1 MGKKDGMEGG
11 RGSVFSAYLA
21 AMPEP
26 TTGPTDQESVN
37 AAGTDWSRAIVVYK
51 RHRTGCGHLGEKQTL
66 HNQGFASVVSP
77 KLEDKIKLKQDKKK
91 AKKEKKKQKKQ
102 EKKLKMEKLSL
113 KDNEGKKEGEG
124 GEERGKKN
132 GSDEATPN
140 EEGLVTIHKSKKREE
155 STSTSEDESS
165 SSSSSDTSTI
175 DSEPELEAYT
185 SKLSASQP
193 PLLKAPG
200 NSALL
205 PGPGRIQPMGNRIR
219 VTAGNGTTYEVDR
232 YCPHK
237 YVDLATKGVV
247 VGNTLFCNKHNW
259 AFALDNNGYCSKHK
273 MTVNACKVDW

>member
-1 MGKKDGMEGG
+1 
-11 RGSVFSAYLA
+11 
-21 AMPEP
+21 
-26 TTGPTDQESVN
+26 
-37 AAGTDWSRAIVVYK
+37 
-51 RHRTGCGHLGEKQTL
+51 
-66 HNQGFASVVSP
+66 
-77 KLEDKIKLKQDKKK
+77 
-91 AKKEKKKQKKQ
+91 
-102 EKKLKMEKLSL
+102 MEKLSL
-113 KDNEGKKEGEG
+113 KDKEGKKEGEDG
-124 GEERGKKN
+124 GERAQKD
-132 GSDEATPN
+132 GSDEATPS
-140 EEGLVTIHKSKKREE
+140 EEGLVTIHKLKKREE
-155 STSTSEDESS
+155 STSDDKDTSEDESSS

-185 SKLSASQP
+185 SKLSAGQP
-193 PLLKAPG
+193 PLLKTPG

-273 MTVNACKVDW
+273 MTINACKVDW